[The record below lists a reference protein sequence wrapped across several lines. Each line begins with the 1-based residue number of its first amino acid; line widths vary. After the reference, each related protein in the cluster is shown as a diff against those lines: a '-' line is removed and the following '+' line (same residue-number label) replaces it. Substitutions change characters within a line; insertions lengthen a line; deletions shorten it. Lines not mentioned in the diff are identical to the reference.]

1 MLPHP
6 SLHPPGTLLEQNTGV
21 KKQTCS
27 PLFLM
32 PRSLTHSHT
41 CTHRHTR
48 RRTTVSSSRAT
59 VGLGFIANKGRRKTP
74 PKWERAKLCSQI
86 VASRSAAITKVLA
99 GPPRQG
105 EEWEGLKWET
115 GRLQVS
121 PGASG
126 WGCGPGRPW
135 ADN

>member
-74 PKWERAKLCSQI
+74 PQMGTSKAMQSDRCKQVSRYHRGLGRASQ
-86 VASRSAAITKVLA
+86 A
-99 GPPRQG
+99 GRG
-105 EEWEGLKWET
+105 V
-115 GRLQVS
+115 GRLEVGNREA
-121 PGASG
+121 PGVPRCIWMG
-126 WGCGPGRPW
+126 LWPGEAVGR
-135 ADN
+135 